1 MYTIG
6 QFSKICKVTVK
17 ALRHYDK
24 IGLLTPA
31 KVEGESQ
38 YRYYTNDQISLVK
51 NISFMKELGI
61 PLQTAKQM
69 IKKIAEQQEL
79 ESLLEEHRKF
89 LLEQWELYNS
99 RLVKLAWWEKSLK
112 AQVMSDNFSYD
123 IRLRDVQEIYVRSVR
138 KKLASRGAELPDFIR
153 MITDGIVSLV
163 GGCVGPTI
171 ILHYDEEFNPK
182 EVDLEV
188 CWPVTN
194 TSLANRTLP
203 AVKAAAC
210 THVGPYDGLE
220 KAYRAIFKWINLQ
233 GFKAVYPIREISRND
248 PRVTPTEQLVTEII
262 IPIIPWNRIVSGTI
276 LCDDAYCI
284 DPNCECRERFYIY
297 RKTTFGLMRTS
308 DSLPFKWIR
317 IPGTAATY
325 GKDGHS
331 SDFEHN

>member
-24 IGLLTPA
+24 LGLLTPA
-31 KVEGESQ
+31 KVEEDTQ
-38 YRYYTNDQISLVK
+38 YRYYTNEQISLVK

-69 IKKIAEQQEL
+69 INKIAKKQDL
-79 ESLLEEHRKF
+79 KFLLEEHRKF

-99 RLVKLAWWEKSLK
+99 RLVKLAWWEQSLEEQ
-112 AQVMSDNFSYD
+112 AMSDNISYD
-123 IRLRDVQEIYVRSVR
+123 IRLRDVPEIYVRSVR
-138 KKLASRGAELPDFIR
+138 KKLTCRSEGLPDFIR

-163 GGCVGPTI
+163 GGSVGPTI
-171 ILHYDEEFNPK
+171 ILNYDEEFNPQ
-182 EVDLEV
+182 ETDLEV

-220 KAYRAIFKWINLQ
+220 KAYQAIFKWINFQ

-248 PRVTPTEQLVTEII
+248 PQVTPAEQLVTEII
-262 IPIIPWNRIVSGTI
+262 IPIIPWNRSVAGTSPYV
-276 LCDDAYCI
+276 CDDPYCVN
-284 DPNCECRERFYIY
+284 PQCECRKKYL
-297 RKTTFGLMRTS
+297 KSGV
-308 DSLPFKWIR
+308 LPHLH
-317 IPGTAATY
+317 Y
-325 GKDGHS
+325 DG
-331 SDFEHN
+331 D